1 MIRGMLGRK
10 LGMMR
15 LYDGAGR
22 ARAVTV
28 IELGP
33 NRVTQLR
40 TEERDGYGAAQV
52 GFTGNR
58 KRLNRPARG
67 HLSRA
72 GADVGTLTLLR
83 EFPVDDVS
91 EHELGEVLTVEQFTA
106 GTYVH
111 VKGTSKGRG
120 FAGGVKRWGFHGGPK
135 THGQSDRH
143 RAPGSIGA
151 GTTPGKVWKGQKMA
165 GHMGARAVSVLN
177 LLVVLADPAR
187 GLLFV
192 EGSVPGPTKG
202 LVQVTPGRKPPLE
215 GYEPPEL
222 APPEL
227 APPDEAVAEL
237 APEPP
242 QPADELDE
250 EAADAEPAAVE
261 EAEASAEAE
270 PEDADADEPPA
281 DAEASESEEPAAE
294 AAEPDADEGEADE
307 AEPAGDAP
315 ADDEASGTTAD
326 DEEKS
331 E

>member
-1 MIRGMLGRK
+1 M
-10 LGMMR
+10 
-15 LYDGAGR
+15 
-22 ARAVTV
+22 
-28 IELGP
+28 
-33 NRVTQLR
+33 
-40 TEERDGYGAAQV
+40 
-52 GFTGNR
+52 
-58 KRLNRPARG
+58 
-67 HLSRA
+67 
-72 GADVGTLTLLR
+72 
-83 EFPVDDVS
+83 
-91 EHELGEVLTVEQFTA
+91 LTVEQFTA

-187 GLLFV
+187 DLLFV

-222 APPEL
+222 APPG
-227 APPDEAVAEL
+227 EAVAEL
-237 APEPP
+237 APEPA
-242 QPADELDE
+242 QPADEPDE
-250 EAADAEPAAVE
+250 EAEGAEPAAVE
-261 EAEASAEAE
+261 EAEASAGADS
-270 PEDADADEPPA
+270 EDADADEPP

-294 AAEPDADEGEADE
+294 AAEASEPDEDEGEADE
-307 AEPAGDAP
+307 AEPADDAP
-315 ADDEASGTTAD
+315 ANDEASGATAD
-326 DEEKS
+326 DEEKR